1 MLVFSMKAVVLLDKS
16 TVQGSMN
23 ETNIFG
29 IYPYSAA
36 AGPNQDFSESHL
48 AHRHAVGVWA
58 IAAVYIPIFG
68 SFLSPL
74 AIGLVTA
81 LIVLLAAFSLI
92 GHVLVHVFV
101 ARRTGNEVPPTL
113 SVWLF
118 GDAAQSWPASKTSG
132 QEALTVVTA
141 LLFNAMMAGLA
152 YLIWNAQLNV
162 YLNLTMLLLC
172 GFNIWLVMIN
182 LIPAFPLDGGRLVR
196 AILQGLV
203 QRPAGTTQ
211 LGLRFGYVI
220 SIALIGWG
228 IFLIVQHSR
237 FSWETGATT
246 IAFAILIL
254 AALRMQPAWKEND
267 PAPVE
272 QRSSRQPIR
281 TLIAGML
288 ILSMLGITSSLLLI
302 NNGLEA
308 PGFALAVEPMV
319 RVAPDHLY
327 THSGSLILTSV
338 VAQAPIIAGEW
349 AVGQVSL
356 AVKIVPPASIV
367 PENTTLQE
375 QARQGFRMLDE
386 SVTTAIVV
394 GLRRAGYSADL
405 IGKGVKVLGI
415 QSDSHAQGVLQAGDV
430 ITGLNGLSIRTPN
443 ELIDQ
448 IKAQNPQAIVHLN
461 IVRDQRSMEVAAPL
475 ITPTI
480 TNTSPRLGIAI
491 GSAGADVQLPFPVQI
506 VPEKIVGGPSA
517 GLMFTLAVYNAVTPT
532 DITGGRKIAG
542 TGTISLDG
550 SVGPIGG
557 VEQKVA
563 AAEAAGAEY
572 FLSPVENYDDA
583 RAVARQIKVVKVA
596 TVDQALAFLRG
607 LSQ

>member
-1 MLVFSMKAVVLLDKS
+1 MCVL
-16 TVQGSMN
+16 
-23 ETNIFG
+23 
-29 IYPYSAA
+29 
-36 AGPNQDFSESHL
+36 
-48 AHRHAVGVWA
+48 
-58 IAAVYIPIFG
+58 
-68 SFLSPL
+68 
-74 AIGLVTA
+74 
-81 LIVLLAAFSLI
+81 
-92 GHVLVHVFV
+92 
-101 ARRTGNEVPPTL
+101 
-113 SVWLF
+113 
-118 GDAAQSWPASKTSG
+118 
-132 QEALTVVTA
+132 
-141 LLFNAMMAGLA
+141 AGLA

-162 YLNLTMLLLC
+162 YLNLSMLFLC
-172 GFNIWLVMIN
+172 GFNVWLVVIN

-196 AILQGLV
+196 AVLLGEA
-203 QRPAGTTQ
+203 QRNPLITRLMLR
-211 LGLRFGYVI
+211 LGWLI
-220 SIALIGWG
+220 AIALIGWG
-228 IFLIVQHSR
+228 VLLFLQHSR
-237 FSWETGATT
+237 FSLETSVAT
-246 IAFAILIL
+246 IGFAVLLMAALWMSPIWQAKAEIRIEQHLPRRLLRGLLAGLLGVVLL
-254 AALRMQPAWKEND
+254 AAA
-267 PAPVE
+267 A
-272 QRSSRQPIR
+272 
-281 TLIAGML
+281 
-288 ILSMLGITSSLLLI
+288 SLLLI

-319 RVAPDHLY
+319 RVAPAHRY

-349 AVGQVSL
+349 AVGQVSPV
-356 AVKIVPPASIV
+356 VKIVPPARIV

-375 QARQGFRMLDE
+375 QARQGFQMLDE

-405 IGKGVKVLGI
+405 IGKGVEVRSI
-415 QSDSHAQGVLQAGDV
+415 QPDSRAHGVLQAGDV
-430 ITGLNGLSIRTPN
+430 ITGINGLPIRTTN

-448 IKAQNPQAIVHLN
+448 IKAQDPQAIVHLS
-461 IVRDQRSMEVAAPL
+461 IVRDQRSTEVAVPL

-491 GSAGADVQLPFPVQI
+491 GSAGVDVQLPFPVQI

-532 DITGGRKIAG
+532 DVTGGRKIAG

-550 SVGPIGG
+550 TVGPIGG

-572 FLSPVENYDDA
+572 FLSPVENYDAA

-596 TVDQALAFLRG
+596 TVDQALAFLQG